1 MRTPILATRTA
12 PLLALTSLLALGAC
26 RSAAPAAERVHDV
39 RAREVVY
46 QAGDKELRGY
56 LAYDAALAG
65 RRPGVLVVH
74 EWWGHNEYARRRA
87 RMLAEM
93 GYVALALDMYGD
105 GKRAEHP
112 SDAQAFAGE
121 VLSNKAAAVERF
133 QAAWQVL
140 AAQPQTDP
148 EHVAAIGYCF
158 GGGVVLHMARI
169 GLDLDAVAS
178 FHGSLATDTPAQP
191 GAVKARVLVLHGADD
206 PFVPQEAVDALKAE
220 MAAAGADLT
229 FIAYPGVVHS
239 FTNPDATA
247 VGERFDL
254 PLVYD
259 AEADRESWAEFER
272 FLAETFAD

>member
-1 MRTPILATRTA
+1 MGTLRRTRLSS
-12 PLLALTSLLALGAC
+12 SLLLLCAVLPLAAC
-26 RSAAPAAERVHDV
+26 RSTTAEPAHDL

-46 QAGDKELRGY
+46 SVGDLELRGY

-65 RRPGVLVVH
+65 PRPGVLVVH
-74 EWWGHNEYARRRA
+74 EWWGHNDTTRRRA

-112 SDAQAFAGE
+112 TDAQAFAGE
-121 VLSNKAAAVERF
+121 VMSNKDVAVARFVAARE
-133 QAAWQVL
+133 L
-140 AAQPQTDP
+140 LTAQPQCDP
-148 EHVAAIGYCF
+148 ERVAAIGYCF

-178 FHGSLATDTPAQP
+178 FHGSLKTDTPAEP
-191 GAVKARVLVLHGADD
+191 GGVSARVLVLHGADD
-206 PFVPQEAVDALKAE
+206 PFVAPEDVAALKAE
-220 MAAAGADLT
+220 MAAAGADWT
-229 FIAYPGVVHS
+229 FVAYPGVVHA

-247 VGERFDL
+247 LGERFDL

-259 AEADRESWAEFER
+259 AEADRASWAELER
-272 FLAETFAD
+272 FLAQTFAG